1 MIINLFKRLILWRG
15 LIISLSIRNFRSSY
29 FGSVLGIV
37 WVLIEPVMYVTLLW
51 FFFTKAMKFQPPN
64 NYPYVPWLI
73 TAMSL
78 WNLIS
83 AVLSSSPNVF
93 RNHAFLLKRP
103 EFHISVLPIVNI
115 LTALYV
121 HAIFIVIL
129 MLVISLNG
137 VPFTLYWFQA
147 FYYLFATCILL
158 LGLSWIAS
166 TLSLF
171 VKDVSNI
178 IGVMLQ
184 IGFWISPIFW
194 SLDTFPKGYRILLIL
209 NPVSYVM
216 EGYRKSFLY
225 AEPFWEDVNGFIYFW
240 SFTLITV
247 AIGTYTFKKMRP
259 HFGDVL

>member
-1 MIINLFKRLILWRG
+1 MIINIIKRIILWRS
-15 LIISLSIRNFRSSY
+15 LIVSLSIRNFRSAY

-37 WVLIEPVMYVTLLW
+37 WVLIEPVIYVTLLW
-51 FFFTKAMKFQPPN
+51 FFFTKAMKFNPPN
-64 NYPYVPWLI
+64 SYPYVPWLI

-83 AVLSSSPNVF
+83 TVLSSSPNLF
-93 RNHAFLLKRP
+93 KNHSFLLKRQ

-129 MLVISLNG
+129 IIVNLYSGI
-137 VPFTLYWFQA
+137 PFTFYWFQA
-147 FYYLFATCILL
+147 VYYLFATCILL
-158 LGLSWIAS
+158 VGLTWITS
-166 TLSLF
+166 TLALF

-178 IGVMLQ
+178 IGVILQ

-194 SLDTFPKGYRILLIL
+194 SIDTFPKGYQTLLIL

-225 AEPFWEDVNGFIYFW
+225 AEPFWKDVNGFVYFW
-240 SFTLITV
+240 SFTLIIL
-247 AIGTYTFKKMRP
+247 AIGTYAFKRLRP